1 MNGVMA
7 DSVSP
12 GSSHFGARVTWTAKL
27 ICPSGAASTGG
38 AIEVA
43 SAVASAS
50 AAIAAR
56 PRIDRDVTHHADA
69 PFSTSAPGAASSSQT
84 FTVMA
89 SKA

>member
-27 ICPSGAASTGG
+27 ICPSGAASIGG
-38 AIEVA
+38 AIAMA

-50 AAIAAR
+50 AAIGAR
-56 PRIDRDVTHHADA
+56 PRIDRKGPIMPTL
-69 PFSTSAPGAASSSQT
+69 PSAPRRRGPASSSQT

-89 SKA
+89 SMA